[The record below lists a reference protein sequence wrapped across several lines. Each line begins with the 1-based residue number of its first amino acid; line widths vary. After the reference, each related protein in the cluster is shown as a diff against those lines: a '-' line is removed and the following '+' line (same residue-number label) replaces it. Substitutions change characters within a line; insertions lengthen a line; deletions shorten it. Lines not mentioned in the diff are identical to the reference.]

1 MHARCLSILEQ
12 TPEILGHLLR
22 GLTPSELIWQPSK
35 DRWSIRMVLAHLA
48 DVEINGFRQRFQAI
62 SRYDDPFLP
71 SYDPEALFRSA
82 NNFDAHHELVV
93 FRDRRHDTL
102 KFLRTVTKNSEVYNR
117 TGRHEEFGEISFV
130 QLLNEFAFHD
140 LGHIRQIMELYRS
153 CGFYPHMG
161 AFQSIYKINP

>member
-1 MHARCLSILEQ
+1 
-12 TPEILGHLLR
+12 
-22 GLTPSELIWQPSK
+22 
-35 DRWSIRMVLAHLA
+35 
-48 DVEINGFRQRFQAI
+48 
-62 SRYDDPFLP
+62 FLP
-71 SYDPEALFRSA
+71 SYDPGALFRSA
-82 NNFDAHHELVV
+82 TDFDAHHELVV

-102 KFLRTVTKNSEVYNR
+102 KFLRTITKNPEVYNR
-117 TGRHEEFGEISFV
+117 TGRHEDFGEISFV